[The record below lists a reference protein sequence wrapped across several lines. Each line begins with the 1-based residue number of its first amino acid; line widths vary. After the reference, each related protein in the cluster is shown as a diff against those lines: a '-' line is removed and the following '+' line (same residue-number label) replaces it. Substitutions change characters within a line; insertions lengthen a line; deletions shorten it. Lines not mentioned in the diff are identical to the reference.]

1 MNTRTFT
8 YWLHKELM
16 TARCSLLTLYEQRD
30 RLLYIVGPGLEKEY
44 MEKVGDFEETIIKE
58 EIECDLL
65 QKKKQMLQAAIN
77 RREPIDEA
85 AINSEIDA
93 LRQKMFA
100 EAADYHAQ
108 QEFADLTPEQSDEL
122 QEMYHEIVR
131 NFHPQMH
138 HDLTEAQKQLYD
150 KAQDAY
156 RRRDVDA
163 LKLIHEMLFYND
175 EGAFFFDL
183 LLELLKAK
191 QASGNDNASKKEEN
205 TELIVEI
212 DYSTD
217 YSLASVIYSSFKP
230 TSEEAAMKEDLDRC
244 SQTIE
249 MIMQEMNGIKSRFPY
264 NAADML
270 SKPSETESY
279 RKELEHRCSAAL
291 LEKERLLNEIRVM
304 LKKQEMI
311 HE

>member
-1 MNTRTFT
+1 
-8 YWLHKELM
+8 
-16 TARCSLLTLYEQRD
+16 
-30 RLLYIVGPGLEKEY
+30 
-44 MEKVGDFEETIIKE
+44 
-58 EIECDLL
+58 
-65 QKKKQMLQAAIN
+65 
-77 RREPIDEA
+77 
-85 AINSEIDA
+85 
-93 LRQKMFA
+93 
-100 EAADYHAQ
+100 
-108 QEFADLTPEQSDEL
+108 
-122 QEMYHEIVR
+122 MYHEIVR

-156 RRRDVDA
+156 RRRDIDA

-175 EGAFFFDL
+175 EGAFYFDL

-191 QASGNDNASKKEEN
+191 QASGNDHVKEKED
-205 TELIVEI
+205 TEIIVEI

-249 MIMQEMNGIKSRFPY
+249 TIMQEMNEIKSRFPY
-264 NAADML
+264 NATDML
-270 SKPSETESY
+270 SKPSETEAY
-279 RKELEHRCSAAL
+279 RKELEHRYSAAL
-291 LEKERLLNEIRVM
+291 LEKERLLNEICTM
-304 LKKQEMI
+304 LKKQEMV

>member
-8 YWLHKELM
+8 YWLHRELM
-16 TARCSLLTLYEQRD
+16 TAQCSLLTLYEQRD
-30 RLLYIVGPGLEKEY
+30 RLLYIVGPILEKEY

-65 QKKKQMLQAAIN
+65 QKKKQMIQAAIN
-77 RREPIDEA
+77 RREPINESVIDT
-85 AINSEIDA
+85 EIDA

-100 EAADYHAQ
+100 EAADYHAP

-191 QASGNDNASKKEEN
+191 QASGNDYVKEDAEI
-205 TELIVEI
+205 IVEI

-230 TSEEAAMKEDLDRC
+230 TSEEAAMKEDLDQC

-249 MIMQEMNGIKSRFPY
+249 TIMQEMNEIKSRFPY

-270 SKPSETESY
+270 SKPSETEAY
-279 RKELEHRCSAAL
+279 RKELEHRYSAAL
-291 LEKERLLNEIRVM
+291 LEKERLLNEICTM
-304 LKKQEMI
+304 LKKQEMV